1 MVFIST
7 LNNISV
13 ISCRLVL
20 LVEETG
26 DSAEIHRPAASKQYF
41 SYIVQVS
48 FIGGGNWRFRRNTQ
62 TCRKLLKIF
71 ITYK

>member
-26 DSAEIHRPAASKQYF
+26 DSGLFDSKIMEIVVYYLP
-41 SYIVQVS
+41 
-48 FIGGGNWRFRRNTQ
+48 
-62 TCRKLLKIF
+62 
-71 ITYK
+71 